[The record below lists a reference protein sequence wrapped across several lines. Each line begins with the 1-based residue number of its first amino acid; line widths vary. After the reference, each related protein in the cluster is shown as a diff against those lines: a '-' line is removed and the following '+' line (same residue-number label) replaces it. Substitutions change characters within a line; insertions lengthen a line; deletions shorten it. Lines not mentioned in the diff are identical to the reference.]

1 MSKNNSNSVRPAN
14 PSMPHWLRPAQVPYY
29 YGLGRSTIYSLM
41 KRGLVKSVSVTKK
54 NTIRGSRLIS
64 SASIDNFLCTL
75 QKQQERE
82 EVK

>member
-1 MSKNNSNSVRPAN
+1 MGWVA
-14 PSMPHWLRPAQVPYY
+14 VP
-29 YGLGRSTIYSLM
+29 IYSLM

-54 NTIRGSRLIS
+54 NTIRGCRIIS
-64 SASIDNFLCTL
+64 SASIDHFLCTL

>member
-1 MSKNNSNSVRPAN
+1 MSKNNSNSLIPAK
-14 PSMPHWLRPAQVPYY
+14 PSTPHWLRPAQVPFY

-41 KRGLVKSVSVTKK
+41 KRGLIKSVSVTKK
-54 NTIRGSRLIS
+54 NTIRGARLIS
-64 SASIDNFLCTL
+64 SASIDEFLCTL